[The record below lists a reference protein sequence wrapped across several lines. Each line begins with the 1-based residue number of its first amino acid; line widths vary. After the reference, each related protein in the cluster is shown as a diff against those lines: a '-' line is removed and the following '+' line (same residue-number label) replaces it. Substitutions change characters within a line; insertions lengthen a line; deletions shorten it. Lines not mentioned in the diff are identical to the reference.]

1 MRPECLLNILLSK
14 NIIWIFEFTSI
25 LASLEENHQYFFFL
39 VSRKPP
45 IFRVKTQWNMV
56 SGLIKPKLDYEA
68 MNNGQLIK
76 PGQFFGKADTNSC
89 MVCMILHIIILV
101 D

>member
-1 MRPECLLNILLSK
+1 
-14 NIIWIFEFTSI
+14 
-25 LASLEENHQYFFFL
+25 
-39 VSRKPP
+39 
-45 IFRVKTQWNMV
+45 MV